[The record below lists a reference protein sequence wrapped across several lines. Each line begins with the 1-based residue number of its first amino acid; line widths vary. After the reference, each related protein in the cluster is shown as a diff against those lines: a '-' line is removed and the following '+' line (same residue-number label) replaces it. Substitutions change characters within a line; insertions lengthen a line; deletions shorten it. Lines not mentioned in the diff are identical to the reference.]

1 MCYYRQVRN
10 VYTRCGHGVTL
21 PDQEIRCNLV
31 NCKFSTTHPG
41 HCRPPTCTK
50 NHTADNTLNNIVS
63 FHSSAASP
71 SDVCCLQRLTLT
83 VIARN
88 AEDRQRGH
96 PRSPAVPNCLAH
108 S

>member
-50 NHTADNTLNNIVS
+50 IVGNTDNTLNSI
-63 FHSSAASP
+63 
-71 SDVCCLQRLTLT
+71 RLTST

-88 AEDRQRGH
+88 AE
-96 PRSPAVPNCLAH
+96 N
-108 S
+108 